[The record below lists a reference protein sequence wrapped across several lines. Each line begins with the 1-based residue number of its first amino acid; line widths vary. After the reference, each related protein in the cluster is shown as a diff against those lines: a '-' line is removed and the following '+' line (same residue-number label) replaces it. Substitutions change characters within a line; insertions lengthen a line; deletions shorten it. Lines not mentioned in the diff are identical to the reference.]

1 MRAATQMRCW
11 GILVFSGGVAGVR
24 GGYGAA
30 VRWGKGGEAAGDES
44 SAGTKALLS
53 LPISPSSSTEG
64 TARAGG
70 CLWDRT
76 TDGHRGQL
84 GTRVPLALLRA
95 RPAPARRA
103 QGRLR

>member
-1 MRAATQMRCW
+1 MKTATWMRFW
-11 GILVFSGGVAGVR
+11 GILAFSGRVARVR

-30 VRWGKGGEAAGDES
+30 ARWGKGGEAAGDES
-44 SAGTKALLS
+44 STGTKALLS
-53 LPISPSSSTEG
+53 LPISPSSSTQG
-64 TARAGG
+64 TAQLGG